1 MNLNG
6 WNCVIND
13 LPENG
18 TKCMCILNMSSIAE
32 ICTFENNRFNRSGVM
47 FWIKLDDLLKNLKDV
62 SILPNVNAG
71 YFLTK
76 DKEDIRVRYYSY
88 GSFEGYVEEWVEI
101 PEFPDGVIDDLMSY
115 RTCRLSYLDKWKIN
129 KN

>member
-32 ICTFENNRFNRSGVM
+32 ICTFENNCFNRSGVM
-47 FWIKLDDLLKNLKDV
+47 FWIKLDDLLKDLKDV
-62 SILPNVNAG
+62 LILPNVNAG

-76 DKEDIRVRYYSY
+76 DKEDIRVRYYKGKWILCHGLQASEWIGGIRY
-88 GSFEGYVEEWVEI
+88 GKEKYIF
-101 PEFPDGVIDDLMSY
+101 
-115 RTCRLSYLDKWKIN
+115 RR
-129 KN
+129 